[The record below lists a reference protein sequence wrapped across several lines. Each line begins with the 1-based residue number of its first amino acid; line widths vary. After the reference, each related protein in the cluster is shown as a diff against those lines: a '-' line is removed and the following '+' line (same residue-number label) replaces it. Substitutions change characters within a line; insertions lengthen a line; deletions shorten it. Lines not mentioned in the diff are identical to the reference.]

1 MPVSDIQCHAGP
13 CRSASQRLARGLTLA
28 EEGVFEGIHHC
39 SSAFIFV
46 LLKKTKKQQR
56 IAFRQCEFAIAFT
69 GSRISSTLTVFEAPA
84 NLKGPHSVSTLFQQ
98 LAIRKSIWHANCM
111 LGQMPKVMSC
121 TGKQQFKTNK
131 QNISFSQKICCWGVS
146 RCLYIDNSTFFFFLM
161 VSLQDWPVQQ
171 EELLCIGS

>member
-46 LLKKTKKQQR
+46 LLKKKQNKKQQR

-146 RCLYIDNSTFFFFLM
+146 RCLYIDNSTFFFSHGVPPGLACAARRAA
-161 VSLQDWPVQQ
+161 LHW
-171 EELLCIGS
+171 

>member
-1 MPVSDIQCHAGP
+1 
-13 CRSASQRLARGLTLA
+13 
-28 EEGVFEGIHHC
+28 
-39 SSAFIFV
+39 
-46 LLKKTKKQQR
+46 
-56 IAFRQCEFAIAFT
+56 
-69 GSRISSTLTVFEAPA
+69 
-84 NLKGPHSVSTLFQQ
+84 
-98 LAIRKSIWHANCM
+98 
-111 LGQMPKVMSC
+111 MPKVMSC